1 LALGDHFRATKR
13 HIPVIDGATAMAFAM
28 LRNLEESKFNEFQ
41 NELPRGKAPLAL
53 ARTIL
58 SQ

>member
-1 LALGDHFRATKR
+1 
-13 HIPVIDGATAMAFAM
+13 MSFAM

-53 ARTIL
+53 QEPSLVNREISNIVQTL
-58 SQ
+58 CSPCSSL